1 MQINKTD
8 YVSLYQ
14 HIYLTL
20 PQVFTYVGVQASF
33 QYGIM
38 APFRGPQRD
47 PPPPQLQQ
55 PQHHLQAIEDCDHL
69 AGGEAPQRAQ
79 RHLAAGGRLQRN
91 QAHQRRP
98 NRTREEAAK
107 VVVETLHTA
116 ERPYTEDEMDAQHNL
131 SAESDSEN
139 QQEMQEELA
148 GASASSVCANW
159 AQSKTKPTESVS
171 CQSET
176 KPQKVNENLPKD
188 EPSRDS
194 GASKSPAEG
203 RPSQTDVQVSSF

>member
-1 MQINKTD
+1 
-8 YVSLYQ
+8 
-14 HIYLTL
+14 
-20 PQVFTYVGVQASF
+20 
-33 QYGIM
+33 M
-38 APFRGPQRD
+38 APFRRPQRD

-55 PQHHLQAIEDCDHL
+55 PQHHLQAIEDIDHL

-91 QAHQRRP
+91 QVHQRRP

-116 ERPYTEDEMDAQHNL
+116 ERPEDEMDAQHNL

-139 QQEMQEELA
+139 EQEMQEELA
-148 GASASSVCANW
+148 GASASSVSTNR
-159 AQSKTKPTESVS
+159 AQSKTKPTESAS

-188 EPSRDS
+188 EPSRGS
-194 GASKSPAEG
+194 GASKSPAER